1 MTSLGIDH
9 RPGSSST
16 AVSTMTNSP
25 CRNRIFTLKVLLIL
39 SSATT
44 VLLVGRVHG
53 FSIGA
58 AAPNKKSNNAGA
70 TRSRMPDFV
79 TLKKAE
85 ATSTSKTPMPWL
97 PLISSALLSIS
108 LVASPLPAQ
117 ATSNAAAQ
125 ISLDSLPPTSISIQI
140 QDLPVVGNL
149 LSGTYSKVADGSIA
163 KPSVVIKSPKDKI
176 KAISSLATAGHIE
189 FDINGSFLNTH
200 LDVDVAADEAG
211 TANVVIRSNL
221 IPQLPF
227 KNAASSKTTSST
239 IIGKNGGKESSWNI
253 VTNMGSGESYYF
265 NAKTGDTQFERPGKI

>member
-1 MTSLGIDH
+1 MMKIRRSRIEDQFGD

-16 AVSTMTNSP
+16 AVSTM
-25 CRNRIFTLKVLLIL
+25 KVLLIL
-39 SSATT
+39 ASATT
-44 VLLVGRVHG
+44 LLLGGRVHG

-58 AAPNKKSNNAGA
+58 PPPTKKSINAGA
-70 TRSRMPDFV
+70 PRTRVP
-79 TLKKAE
+79 TLKKAD
-85 ATSTSKTPMPWL
+85 ATSISKTPMPWL

-211 TANVVIRSNL
+211 TANVVVRSNL